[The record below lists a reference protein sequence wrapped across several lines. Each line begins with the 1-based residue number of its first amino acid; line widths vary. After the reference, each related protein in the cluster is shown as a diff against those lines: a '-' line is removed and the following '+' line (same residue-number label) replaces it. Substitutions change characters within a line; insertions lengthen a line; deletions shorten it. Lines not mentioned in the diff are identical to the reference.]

1 MLETYTHPC
10 ALPPVTLVIESGRS
24 FLRQI
29 LPKAGDPA
37 TTASNAAVVANR
49 HDLEGRNP
57 DAAHRLTGAR
67 AGAETYASIGRAV
80 GMQRA
85 AAVNTRGESFRFR
98 APLRPATTAAGIAAP
113 AARCLCDCS

>member
-1 MLETYTHPC
+1 MPLSPSIFT
-10 ALPPVTLVIESGRS
+10 
-24 FLRQI
+24 
-29 LPKAGDPA
+29 
-37 TTASNAAVVANR
+37 AAVVANR

-98 APLRPATTAAGIAAP
+98 APLLAACATAP
-113 AARCLCDCS
+113 DLLQKCVRKRCVKGLPEAREHLNQRSFRAHLKLGNTTKD

>member
-1 MLETYTHPC
+1 MPLSPSIFT
-10 ALPPVTLVIESGRS
+10 
-24 FLRQI
+24 
-29 LPKAGDPA
+29 
-37 TTASNAAVVANR
+37 AAVVANR

-98 APLRPATTAAGIAAP
+98 APLRPATAAAAIAAP
-113 AARCLCDCS
+113 AARCLCGCS